1 MFIIDYHCPYHSMYF
16 EVIQEM
22 SNFHQK
28 KKIIN
33 NLYPN
38 KNLTIKY
45 LTKVNLKI
53 LKTVYKNSSV
63 KN

>member
-1 MFIIDYHCPYHSMYF
+1 MFIIDYYCPYNSIYF
-16 EVIQEM
+16 EVVQEI
-22 SNFHQK
+22 NDFHEK

-38 KNLTIKY
+38 KNFSIKY

-53 LKTVYKNSSV
+53 LKKVCKNSSV